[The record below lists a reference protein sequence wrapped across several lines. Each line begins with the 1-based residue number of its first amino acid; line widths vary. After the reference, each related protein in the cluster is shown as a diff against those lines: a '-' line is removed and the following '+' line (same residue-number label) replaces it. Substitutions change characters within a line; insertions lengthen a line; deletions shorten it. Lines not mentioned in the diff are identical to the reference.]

1 MKQFLYFFLYLI
13 VAQSILAQAPQKMSY
28 QAIIRNT
35 TNQLVVNQVVG
46 MRISIIQGSQN
57 GTAVYSETHS
67 QTTNAN
73 GLLSLEVGTGTVQ
86 TGTFSTINWVNGPYF
101 IKTETDPLGGTNYT
115 ITGSSQLLSVP
126 YAFYAENSGSSTPG
140 PRGPQGNPGI
150 IANGTATGNTT
161 YWDGSKWVL
170 NSSNIFNNGSNIGI
184 GTATPHPSAKL
195 DVTSTTQGF
204 LPPRMTTAQRN
215 AIINPAEGLIIYNI
229 TTSCL
234 NIRSSNVW
242 NTFCGS
248 IDGSISSL
256 GCNSATLFGT
266 FKKNQTVNNCYIIL
280 PYKGGNG
287 GSYQAFTVNS
297 SGVNG
302 LKATIVPG
310 YFGVGDGTL
319 TLNISGTPNSSG
331 IASFNI
337 NIGGQSCLLST
348 INVLPL
354 DFECGVSTVT
364 FNYKGSTV
372 TYGTIFND
380 TTKRCWLDRNLG
392 AQQVPTSTVH
402 QVGFGDLFQWGRGDD
417 GHQSR
422 NSALSFDISSSDTP
436 GHNKFIID
444 TTNYALL
451 KYDSLFLKSIPNPPT
466 LPYYNWRFPLNPNAW
481 QGVNGINNPCP
492 TGFRVPTKSEFLQE
506 INSWEIENM
515 NGGFDSKISK
525 LKFTLNGYRA
535 PGDVKEVPGGTI
547 RYTST
552 IGHYWTSTVTPT
564 PGINNDFVNIYRSEY
579 VSIDGSGVAS
589 SSSLRSSGRAIR
601 CIKD

>member
-86 TGTFSTINWVNGPYF
+86 TGTFSSINWVNGPYF

-287 GSYQAFTVNS
+287 GSYQGFTVNS

-319 TLNISGTPNSSG
+319 TLNISGTPSSSG
-331 IASFNI
+331 IASFSI
-337 NIGGQSCLLST
+337 SIGGQSCLLST

-354 DFECGVSTVT
+354 DFECGVSTVS

-422 NSALSFDISSSDTP
+422 NSTLSFDISSSDTP

-444 TTNYALL
+444 TT
-451 KYDSLFLKSIPNPPT
+451 SQHF
-466 LPYYNWRFPLNPNAW
+466 NWRIPLNPNAW

-506 INSWEIENM
+506 VNSWEIENI
-515 NGGFDSKISK
+515 NGGFDSKVSK

-535 PGDVKEVPGGTI
+535 PGNIAGLIAGEI
-547 RYTST
+547 YYTPT
-552 IGHYWTSTVTPT
+552 IGHYWTSTVSPT
-564 PGINNDFVNIYRSEY
+564 SEINKDYVYRSEY

>member
-67 QTTNAN
+67 QTTNEN

-287 GSYQAFTVNS
+287 GSYQGFTVNS

-337 NIGGQSCLLST
+337 SIGGQSCLLST

-444 TTNYALL
+444 T
-451 KYDSLFLKSIPNPPT
+451 SGQHF
-466 LPYYNWRFPLNPNAW
+466 NWRIPLNPNAW

-535 PGDVKEVPGGTI
+535 PGNITGLSAGEI
-547 RYTST
+547 YYTPT
-552 IGHYWTSTVTPT
+552 IGHYWTSTVSPT
-564 PGINNDFVNIYRSEY
+564 SEINKDFIYRSEY
-579 VSIDGSGVAS
+579 VSIDGSGVTS

>member
-35 TNQLVVNQVVG
+35 TNQLVVNQLVG

-86 TGTFSTINWVNGPYF
+86 TGTFSSINWVNGPYF

-287 GSYQAFTVNS
+287 GSYQGFTVNS

-319 TLNISGTPNSSG
+319 TLNISGTPSSSG
-331 IASFNI
+331 IASFSI
-337 NIGGQSCLLST
+337 SIGGQSCLLST

-354 DFECGVSTVT
+354 DFECGVSTVS

-422 NSALSFDISSSDTP
+422 NSTLSFDISSSDTP

-444 TTNYALL
+444 TT
-451 KYDSLFLKSIPNPPT
+451 SQHF
-466 LPYYNWRFPLNPNAW
+466 NWRIPLNPNAW

-506 INSWEIENM
+506 VNSWEIENI
-515 NGGFDSKISK
+515 NGGFDSKVSK

-535 PGDVKEVPGGTI
+535 PGNIAGLIAGEI
-547 RYTST
+547 YYTPT
-552 IGHYWTSTVTPT
+552 IGHYWTSTVSPT
-564 PGINNDFVNIYRSEY
+564 SEINKDYVYRSEY

>member
-86 TGTFSTINWVNGPYF
+86 TGTFSSINWVNGPYF

-287 GSYQAFTVNS
+287 GSYQGFTVNS

-302 LKATIVPG
+302 LKASIVPG

-319 TLNISGTPNSSG
+319 TLNISGTPSSSG
-331 IASFNI
+331 IASFSI
-337 NIGGQSCLLST
+337 SIGGQSCLLST

-422 NSALSFDISSSDTP
+422 NSTLSFDISSSDTP

-444 TTNYALL
+444 TT
-451 KYDSLFLKSIPNPPT
+451 SQHF
-466 LPYYNWRFPLNPNAW
+466 NWRIPLNPNAW

-506 INSWEIENM
+506 VNSWEIENI
-515 NGGFDSKISK
+515 NGGFDSKVSK

-535 PGDVKEVPGGTI
+535 PGNIAGLIAGEI
-547 RYTST
+547 YYTPT
-552 IGHYWTSTVTPT
+552 IGHYWTSTVSPT
-564 PGINNDFVNIYRSEY
+564 SEINKDYVYRSEY

>member
-67 QTTNAN
+67 QTTNEN

-256 GCNSATLFGT
+256 GCNTATLFGT

-287 GSYQAFTVNS
+287 GSYQGFTVNS

-337 NIGGQSCLLST
+337 SIGGQSCLLST

-444 TTNYALL
+444 T
-451 KYDSLFLKSIPNPPT
+451 SGQHF
-466 LPYYNWRFPLNPNAW
+466 NWRIPLNPNAW

-492 TGFRVPTKSEFLQE
+492 TGFRVPTKTEFLQE

-515 NGGFDSKISK
+515 NGGFNSKISK

-535 PGDVKEVPGGTI
+535 PGNITGLSAGEI
-547 RYTST
+547 YYTPT
-552 IGHYWTSTVTPT
+552 IGHYWTSTVSPT
-564 PGINNDFVNIYRSEY
+564 SEINKDFIYRSEY

>member
-35 TNQLVVNQVVG
+35 TNQLVVNQLVG

-86 TGTFSTINWVNGPYF
+86 TGTFSSINWVNGPYF

-287 GSYQAFTVNS
+287 GSYQGFTVNS

-319 TLNISGTPNSSG
+319 TLNISGTPSSSG
-331 IASFNI
+331 IASFSI
-337 NIGGQSCLLST
+337 SIGGQSCLLST

-422 NSALSFDISSSDTP
+422 NSTLSFDISSSDTP

-444 TTNYALL
+444 TT
-451 KYDSLFLKSIPNPPT
+451 SQHF
-466 LPYYNWRFPLNPNAW
+466 NWRIPLNPNAW

-506 INSWEIENM
+506 INSWEIENI
-515 NGGFDSKISK
+515 NGGFDSKVSK

-535 PGDVKEVPGGTI
+535 PGNIAGLIAGEI
-547 RYTST
+547 YYTPT
-552 IGHYWTSTVTPT
+552 IGHYWTSTVSPT
-564 PGINNDFVNIYRSEY
+564 SEINKDYVYRSEY

>member
-35 TNQLVVNQVVG
+35 TNQLVVNQLVG

-86 TGTFSTINWVNGPYF
+86 TGTFSSINWVNGPYF

-287 GSYQAFTVNS
+287 GSYQGFTVNS

-302 LKATIVPG
+302 LKASIVPG

-319 TLNISGTPNSSG
+319 TLNISGTPSSSG
-331 IASFNI
+331 IASFSI
-337 NIGGQSCLLST
+337 SIGGQSCLLST

-422 NSALSFDISSSDTP
+422 NSTLSFDISSSDTP

-444 TTNYALL
+444 TT
-451 KYDSLFLKSIPNPPT
+451 SQHF
-466 LPYYNWRFPLNPNAW
+466 NWRIPLNPNAW

-506 INSWEIENM
+506 VNSWEIENI
-515 NGGFDSKISK
+515 NGGFDSKVSK

-535 PGDVKEVPGGTI
+535 PGNIAGLIAGEI
-547 RYTST
+547 YYTPT
-552 IGHYWTSTVTPT
+552 IGHYWTSTVSPT
-564 PGINNDFVNIYRSEY
+564 SEINKDYVYRSEY

>member
-67 QTTNAN
+67 QTTNEN

-256 GCNSATLFGT
+256 GCNTATLFGT

-287 GSYQAFTVNS
+287 GSYQGFTVNS

-337 NIGGQSCLLST
+337 SIGGQSCLLST

-444 TTNYALL
+444 TTGQH
-451 KYDSLFLKSIPNPPT
+451 F
-466 LPYYNWRFPLNPNAW
+466 NWRIPLNPNAW

-492 TGFRVPTKSEFLQE
+492 TGFRVPTKTEFLQE

-515 NGGFDSKISK
+515 NGGFNSKISK

-535 PGDVKEVPGGTI
+535 PGNITGLSAGEI
-547 RYTST
+547 YYTPT
-552 IGHYWTSTVTPT
+552 IGHYWTSTVSPT
-564 PGINNDFVNIYRSEY
+564 SEINKDFIYRSEY
-579 VSIDGSGVAS
+579 VSIDGSGVAT

>member
-256 GCNSATLFGT
+256 GCNTATLFGT

-287 GSYQAFTVNS
+287 GSYQGFTVNS

-319 TLNISGTPNSSG
+319 TLNISGTSNSSG

-337 NIGGQSCLLST
+337 SIGGQSCLLST

-444 TTNYALL
+444 TTGQH
-451 KYDSLFLKSIPNPPT
+451 F
-466 LPYYNWRFPLNPNAW
+466 NWRIPLNPNAW

-492 TGFRVPTKSEFLQE
+492 TGFRVPTKTEFLQE

-515 NGGFDSKISK
+515 NGGFNSKISK

-535 PGDVKEVPGGTI
+535 PGNITGLSAGEI
-547 RYTST
+547 YYTPT
-552 IGHYWTSTVTPT
+552 IGHYWTSTVSPT
-564 PGINNDFVNIYRSEY
+564 SEINKDFIYRSEY
-579 VSIDGSGVAS
+579 VSIDGSGVAT

>member
-13 VAQSILAQAPQKMSY
+13 VAQSIFAQAPQKMSY

-86 TGTFSTINWVNGPYF
+86 TGTFASINWVNGPYF

-184 GTATPHPSAKL
+184 GTANPHPSAKL

-229 TTSCL
+229 TTNCL

-256 GCNSATLFGT
+256 GCNSATLIGT

-287 GSYQAFTVNS
+287 GSYQGFTV
-297 SGVNG
+297 
-302 LKATIVPG
+302 
-310 YFGVGDGTL
+310 
-319 TLNISGTPNSSG
+319 NSSG

-337 NIGGQSCLLST
+337 SIGGQSCVLST
-348 INVLPL
+348 VNVLPL

-380 TTKRCWLDRNLG
+380 STKRCWLDRNLG
-392 AQQVPTSTVH
+392 AQQVPTSAVH

-417 GHQSR
+417 GHQDR
-422 NSALSFDISSSDTP
+422 NSSLSFDISSSDSP

-444 TTNYALL
+444 STRQH
-451 KYDSLFLKSIPNPPT
+451 F
-466 LPYYNWRFPLNPNAW
+466 NWRIPLNPNAW

-506 INSWEIENM
+506 INSWDIENI
-515 NGGFDSKISK
+515 NGGFNSKISK

-535 PGDVKEVPGGTI
+535 PGNIEGLIAGEI
-547 RYTST
+547 YYTPT
-552 IGHYWTSTVTPT
+552 IGHYWTSTVSPT
-564 PGINNDFVNIYRSEY
+564 SEIIKDYVYRSEY
-579 VSIDGSGVAS
+579 VSIDGSGVAT

>member
-86 TGTFSTINWVNGPYF
+86 TGTFSSINWVNGPYF

-287 GSYQAFTVNS
+287 GSYQGFTVNS

-319 TLNISGTPNSSG
+319 TLNISGTPSSSG
-331 IASFNI
+331 IASFSI
-337 NIGGQSCLLST
+337 SIGGQSCLLST

-354 DFECGVSTVT
+354 DFECGVSTVS

-422 NSALSFDISSSDTP
+422 NSTLSFDISSSDTP

-444 TTNYALL
+444 TT
-451 KYDSLFLKSIPNPPT
+451 SQHF
-466 LPYYNWRFPLNPNAW
+466 NWRIPLNPNAW

-506 INSWEIENM
+506 INSWEIENI
-515 NGGFDSKISK
+515 NGGFDSKVSK

-535 PGDVKEVPGGTI
+535 PGNIAGLIAGEI
-547 RYTST
+547 YYTPT
-552 IGHYWTSTVTPT
+552 IGHYWTSTVSPT
-564 PGINNDFVNIYRSEY
+564 SEINKDYVYRSEY